1 MALNASP
8 QKKVLSLVLCVA
20 VMLSVMVLGAGAAF
34 SDQDQIEN
42 TEAVEMATALKI
54 ISGYEDGSYHPER
67 NIKRS
72 EMCKMICIALNG
84 GKEPATATKD
94 DPTFTD
100 IDGHW
105 AEGYIEYCYTKGVVS
120 GVGGGRFNPDGN
132 VTVTQAAK
140 MLLVALGYDPL
151 KEVYQDDTA
160 WAVNVNTDAVKVGL
174 FKGIEMV
181 DMSAALTRDNAAQ
194 MIWNALKADTVWYT
208 SAGETVKGQSLMA
221 QAYDAYI
228 YTGIMTDVQHYNKDA
243 GIYKYTFDDSKDATF
258 TSTVDYS
265 DMFAMNVTV
274 VFNDDGDALN
284 IYADYSDIVAEGS
297 LGDIE
302 NYKDLGTKSTV
313 VISGEKIGVDN
324 LQGDTLNVVNFNEY
338 SYAKFDG
345 TQQNTVGIWKDNVA
359 VQYGFRAIDTDNGG
373 DINTIVVY
381 PYAVLSVDDVD
392 NDDFTVSKIGKQDAK
407 LFPKGTAQ
415 YYATTFYNRAAIVNY
430 DDVIVNGEL
439 AKDGYVKYVPAANT
453 AEHMDTYTALTVQ
466 NATPSSLNTKDQM
479 VTLNGT
485 EYDGTLLVTQDGN
498 NLGNEIDLTKSYD
511 YVEVN
516 GYLFMMDGAGLL
528 APTSYAVVTDVAAN
542 TTGTTARVYETD
554 LLLTTGETVTVNA
567 KVANDVPVVG
577 KMYTYS
583 VDNAGNYVLTQ
594 VVNDASYEGNTSIY
608 TVQEAYKT
616 GARLANSTGN
626 YGVSSVYGVDVA
638 DNQFFQWANGDDTKY
653 YIKDDAVLFVFYN
666 NAEDEYYDVIS
677 GAELKAA
684 DLAVGDVQWAFTGAN
699 KQASGQVMVELGYI
713 AIPHDVDEVSY
724 DAYIVANPN
733 RTIEKDGNGDFYI
746 TVDAVLPGG
755 ESVTFESKHC
765 EAQNDPLLVELYD
778 LVKSDDPN
786 HYIHKITVLN
796 DEIVHV
802 DTAVQLTQRIVA
814 QAYDVNTKSFVAKNG
829 VTYVVDEDT
838 NVYSLHGL
846 ELTAI
851 NANDPVWIVADA
863 AENKVAVLK
872 TLVYTD

>member
-1 MALNASP
+1 
-8 QKKVLSLVLCVA
+8 
-20 VMLSVMVLGAGAAF
+20 
-34 SDQDQIEN
+34 
-42 TEAVEMATALKI
+42 
-54 ISGYEDGSYHPER
+54 
-67 NIKRS
+67 
-72 EMCKMICIALNG
+72 
-84 GKEPATATKD
+84 
-94 DPTFTD
+94 
-100 IDGHW
+100 
-105 AEGYIEYCYTKGVVS
+105 
-120 GVGGGRFNPDGN
+120 
-132 VTVTQAAK
+132 
-140 MLLVALGYDPL
+140 
-151 KEVYQDDTA
+151 
-160 WAVNVNTDAVKVGL
+160 
-174 FKGIEMV
+174 
-181 DMSAALTRDNAAQ
+181 
-194 MIWNALKADTVWYT
+194 
-208 SAGETVKGQSLMA
+208 
-221 QAYDAYI
+221 
-228 YTGIMTDVQHYNKDA
+228 
-243 GIYKYTFDDSKDATF
+243 
-258 TSTVDYS
+258 
-265 DMFAMNVTV
+265 
-274 VFNDDGDALN
+274 
-284 IYADYSDIVAEGS
+284 
-297 LGDIE
+297 
-302 NYKDLGTKSTV
+302 
-313 VISGEKIGVDN
+313 
-324 LQGDTLNVVNFNEY
+324 
-338 SYAKFDG
+338 
-345 TQQNTVGIWKDNVA
+345 
-359 VQYGFRAIDTDNGG
+359 
-373 DINTIVVY
+373 
-381 PYAVLSVDDVD
+381 
-392 NDDFTVSKIGKQDAK
+392 
-407 LFPKGTAQ
+407 
-415 YYATTFYNRAAIVNY
+415 
-430 DDVIVNGEL
+430 
-439 AKDGYVKYVPAANT
+439 
-453 AEHMDTYTALTVQ
+453 
-466 NATPSSLNTKDQM
+466 M

-485 EYDGTLLVTQDGN
+485 EYDGSLLITQDNN

-626 YGVSSVYGVDVA
+626 YGVSNAYGVDVA
-638 DNQFFQWANGDDTKY
+638 DNQFFRWAAGDNTKY

-684 DLAVGDVQWAFTGAN
+684 DLAATDVKWAFTGAN

-796 DEIVHV
+796 DKIVHV
-802 DTAVQLTQRIVA
+802 DPAVRLTQRIVA

-846 ELTAI
+846 DLTAI
-851 NANDPVWIVADA
+851 NANDPVWVVADTPV
-863 AENKVAVLK
+863 NDVAVLK